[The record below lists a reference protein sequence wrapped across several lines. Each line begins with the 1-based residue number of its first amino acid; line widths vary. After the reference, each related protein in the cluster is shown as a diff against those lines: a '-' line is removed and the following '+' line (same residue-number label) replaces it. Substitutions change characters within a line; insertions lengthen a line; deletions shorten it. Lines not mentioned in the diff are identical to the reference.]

1 MSISWEAYKKLFFDY
16 ALDRGV
22 TSFDVSTEEFR
33 IWEAY
38 QSKLNVDVAFKKI
51 F

>member
-1 MSISWEAYKKLFFDY
+1 MTWEAYKKAFLDY
-16 ALDRGV
+16 AMDRGV

-38 QSKLNVDVAFKKI
+38 QSKLTVEVAFKKI